1 MRVWVAGARGLL
13 GQAVVGQLVAQGRDH
28 VATDRDVDLTDAAAV
43 DAFAAAEPFTHVI
56 NCAAYTAVDR
66 CETEED
72 LARQVNADAPGH
84 LARAARARGAV
95 LVHVST
101 DYVFAGDGHAPY
113 REDDPTGPVSA
124 YGRTKLL
131 GEQRLFA
138 AIGDGAGYVVRTSW
152 LFGAG
157 GPCFPAT
164 MLRLFGERPEVR
176 VVDDQHGRPT
186 YAPDLAAALIALA
199 ERRPAPGVYQFANA
213 EPTTWFHLALAT
225 RAAAAALGRH
235 FDVTVMPVP
244 SAAFPTPAKRP
255 AWSVL
260 ATDKLEAALGAAPP
274 SWRPGLGALV
284 AALLTT

>member
-1 MRVWVAGARGLL
+1 VRVWVAGARGLL

-28 VATDRDVDLTDAAAV
+28 VTTDRDVDLTDAAAV

-66 CETEED
+66 CESEED
-72 LARQVNADAPGH
+72 VARQVNGDAPGH
-84 LARAARARGAV
+84 LARAARARGAA

-101 DYVFAGDGHAPY
+101 DYVFAGDAHAPY

-157 GPCFPAT
+157 GPSFPAT
-164 MLRLFGERPEVR
+164 MPRLFGEPPGVRGEALGGEGTYNRYGAAGWYEDREPTGCLCHAEGHHHFADSSKIPESPGNHCR
-176 VVDDQHGRPT
+176 FHERGAESTRSREKHGRGCGQASEKVQ
-186 YAPDLAAALIALA
+186 Y
-199 ERRPAPGVYQFANA
+199 
-213 EPTTWFHLALAT
+213 
-225 RAAAAALGRH
+225 
-235 FDVTVMPVP
+235 
-244 SAAFPTPAKRP
+244 
-255 AWSVL
+255 
-260 ATDKLEAALGAAPP
+260 EAISEDG
-274 SWRPGLGALV
+274 
-284 AALLTT
+284 